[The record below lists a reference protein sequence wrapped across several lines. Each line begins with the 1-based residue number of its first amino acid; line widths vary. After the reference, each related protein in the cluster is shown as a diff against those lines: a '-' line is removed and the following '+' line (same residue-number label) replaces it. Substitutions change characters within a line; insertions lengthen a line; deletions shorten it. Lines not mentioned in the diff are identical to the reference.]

1 MNHYGSHETMT
12 KDLTKIGIYIPQVL
26 REGMNEVC
34 AKRGIP
40 DRAEYIRS
48 LIREDLEREGVIKRG
63 EV

>member
-1 MNHYGSHETMT
+1 MT